1 MSSNQSKGAI
11 LFSSTGFSEQE
22 WVSRIKALA
31 PDRDVF
37 TQADPSVEY
46 AFLWKHPH
54 GQLNDLPNL
63 KVLFSLGAGVD
74 HILSDKDIPDLPIVR
89 AISDDLTARMS
100 EFIIWQVL
108 DHHRHGSFFR
118 QNQLKK
124 NWSDIGYQ
132 PAAHQIKVGILG
144 LGELGRDA
152 ALKLKNIGFDVSG
165 WSQSQKQIENVA
177 CFAGHANLP
186 DFLKEL
192 DILVCLLPHTP
203 QTENI
208 LDHKLFAHLKASGP
222 LGAPYLINA
231 GRGALQNED
240 DIFQAVTTGALSGA
254 SLDVFQTEPLAHE
267 SPFWEQA
274 NIKITPHIAAD
285 SDPDALLI
293 KIMAQIENYE
303 AGKKLVDL
311 VDLIRGY

>member
-1 MSSNQSKGAI
+1 MSNQKSKGSI

-31 PDRDVF
+31 PDREIY
-37 TQADPSVEY
+37 TQPHPSVEY

-54 GQLNDLPNL
+54 GQLKDLPNL

-100 EFIIWQVL
+100 EFVIWQVL
-108 DHHRHGSFFR
+108 DHHRRGAFYR
-118 QNQLKK
+118 KNQLEKS
-124 NWSDIGYQ
+124 WTDAGYQ

-152 ALKLKNIGFDVSG
+152 ALKLSNIGFEVSG
-165 WSQSQKQIENVA
+165 WSQSQKQIENVV
-177 CFAGHANLP
+177 CFAGRENVP
-186 DFLKEL
+186 DFLNQL

-208 LDHKLFAHLKASGP
+208 LDQKLFAHLKASGP

-231 GRGALQNED
+231 GRGALQNEN
-240 DIFQAVTTGALSGA
+240 DILQALKTGVLSGA
-254 SLDVFQTEPLAHE
+254 SLDVFQTEPLAVD
-267 SPFWEQA
+267 SPLWQQD
-274 NIKITPHIAAD
+274 NITITPHIAAD

-293 KIMAQIENYE
+293 KIIDQIKNFE
-303 AGKKLVDL
+303 AGKELVDL
-311 VDLIRGY
+311 VDLNRGY

>member
-1 MSSNQSKGAI
+1 MSSDKSKGAI

-22 WVSRIKALA
+22 WVSRIQALA

-37 TQADPSVEY
+37 TQPHTSVEY

-54 GQLNDLPNL
+54 GQLKDLPNL

-74 HILSDKDIPDLPIVR
+74 HILSDEAIPDLPIVR

-100 EFIIWQVL
+100 EFVIWQVL
-108 DHHRHGSFFR
+108 DHHRHGSFYR
-118 QNQLKK
+118 QNQLQK

-152 ALKLKNIGFDVSG
+152 ALKLANIGFDVSG
-165 WSQSQKQIENVA
+165 WSQSQKQIESVT
-177 CFAGHANLP
+177 CFAGREKLQ

-208 LDHKLFAHLKASGP
+208 LDQKLFAHLKQSGP
-222 LGAPYLINA
+222 LGAPFLINA
-231 GRGALQNED
+231 GRGALQNEG
-240 DIFQAVTTGALSGA
+240 DILHAVKTGAISGA
-254 SLDVFQTEPLAHE
+254 SLDVFQTEPLAHK
-267 SPFWEQA
+267 SPLWQQA

-293 KIMAQIENYE
+293 KIMHQIHNFE
-303 AGKKLVDL
+303 AGKDLVDL
-311 VDLIRGY
+311 VDLNRGY